1 MKLKLFTIFL
11 FILAIPTYACD
22 VCSCYFGGAYLGILP
37 QFDKNYIGI
46 NYYYRFFHSTHT
58 SIFNTTQFSE
68 ETLQTIELRGKLN
81 ASNKLSFLFLIPY
94 NKNIQVGHDDEKL
107 IGLGDVTLIG
117 SYTLFDD
124 INDLQNSKEN
134 IKDFVQV
141 LKISTG
147 LKLPTGKFNV
157 SNLDNE
163 LNSNLQVGNGC
174 TDLLLNASYNCR
186 YDKYGLNLNSD
197 VKFSNESSNGLSVGN
212 SFSSGINLF
221 YLSRFEENTILPII
235 GCVYEH
241 YGKSTKNGNVN
252 LNSGGNTFLT
262 NLGFDLYFNSLTIGF
277 NFQYPFSQFSDNSLS
292 KLITRFNT
300 NIYYKF

>member
-1 MKLKLFTIFL
+1 M
-11 FILAIPTYACD
+11 
-22 VCSCYFGGAYLGILP
+22 
-37 QFDKNYIGI
+37 
-46 NYYYRFFHSTHT
+46 
-58 SIFNTTQFSE
+58 
-68 ETLQTIELRGKLN
+68 QTIELRGKLN